1 MKKKLDELLEWVEN
15 IKRTLTKYDLA
26 TENSNKVIGKVIK
39 NKIIAELVFH
49 YSTEY
54 RYGNKIVESINYLN
68 S

>member
-54 RYGNKIVESINYLN
+54 RYGNKIVKSINYLN